1 MKKLDFHL
9 HLSPDY
15 PVEKSAANLRGL
27 CERQGYDAIC
37 VQTITHLD
45 GQYIKE
51 ANETTAAV
59 RSLVPGAFAFGN
71 VAHTVKSVRWMDNGE
86 ELSFMQK
93 DGMLC
98 ANFTGQPYGNS
109 FCVRVAVAE
118 IEE

>member
-1 MKKLDFHL
+1 
-9 HLSPDY
+9 
-15 PVEKSAANLRGL
+15 
-27 CERQGYDAIC
+27 
-37 VQTITHLD
+37 
-45 GQYIKE
+45 
-51 ANETTAAV
+51 
-59 RSLVPGAFAFGN
+59 
-71 VAHTVKSVRWMDNGE
+71 MDNGE